1 MSDSTINRIIREQY
15 GADVNITRREPVFG
29 GDINRTCRLQ
39 LSDGRAVFM
48 KENQGKAADFFT
60 AEAEGLRAIASTGQI
75 GTIDVIGTGEE
86 NSVAFLLLS
95 YVDGAKRIPDFW
107 EVFGS
112 ELANM
117 HLADPSAFVPGGSFG
132 FTINNFIGA
141 TRQINTPC
149 NTWIDFYRQ
158 YRLEVQ
164 FHMASSYFDREQK
177 IRINHLLD
185 RLDRFLVEPKQPSL
199 LHGDLWSGNFMVGNE
214 GKAILIDPAVY
225 VGHPEADLAMTE
237 LFGGFREAFYTS
249 YQEKNPLQP
258 GYADRRDLY
267 NLYQLLNHLNL
278 FGGSYYGS
286 VMRIVDHYA

>member
-15 GADVNITRREPVFG
+15 GTDVSIISREPVFG
-29 GDINRTCRLQ
+29 GDINRSYRLR
-39 LSDGRAVFM
+39 LSDGHEFFI
-48 KENQGKAADFFT
+48 KENNGKAADFFT
-60 AEAEGLRAIASTGQI
+60 AEADGLRAIAATGQI
-75 GTIDVIGTGEE
+75 GTVEVLGTGTE
-86 NSVAFLLLS
+86 NGTAFLLLR
-95 YVDGAKRIPDFW
+95 YVEGAKRISDFW
-107 EVFGS
+107 EVFGC

-117 HLADPSAFVPGGSFG
+117 HLADTSALVPNGRFG
-132 FTINNFIGA
+132 FIVNNYIGA

-149 NTWIDFYRQ
+149 DTWIGFYRQ

-164 FHMASSYFDREQK
+164 FEMASSYFDQTQK
-177 IRINHLLD
+177 ARINRLLD
-185 RLDRFLVEPKQPSL
+185 RLDRFLIEPKQPSL

-237 LFGGFREAFYTS
+237 LFGGFREAFYAS
-249 YQEKNPLQP
+249 YKEKNPLQP

-278 FGGSYYGS
+278 FGGSYYSS